1 MRDFK
6 ILFKKDVTFAR
17 KIGRKKKEK
26 DLYFCL
32 YEKGLSF
39 VQKKILHKSL

>member
-17 KIGRKKKEK
+17 KIGRKKKEGFV
-26 DLYFCL
+26 LLSIGEGLEFCP
-32 YEKGLSF
+32 
-39 VQKKILHKSL
+39 KKILHKSL